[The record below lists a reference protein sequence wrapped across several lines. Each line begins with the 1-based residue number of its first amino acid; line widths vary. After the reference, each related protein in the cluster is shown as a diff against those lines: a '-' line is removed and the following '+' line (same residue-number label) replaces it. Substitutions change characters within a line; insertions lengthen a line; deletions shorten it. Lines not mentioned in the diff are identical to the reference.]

1 MTIKM
6 IIIIMRRIMI
16 KIILIIIIIIIIII
30 ILIVVIIIIIIII
43 IIEVIQIWRYSVFL
57 KQTNTINQCSAKSTS
72 AFFILS
78 YFILPN

>member
-1 MTIKM
+1 MIIKM

-16 KIILIIIIIIIIII
+16 KIILIIIIIIII
-30 ILIVVIIIIIIII
+30 LIVVIIIIII

>member
-1 MTIKM
+1 MIIKM

-16 KIILIIIIIIIIII
+16 KIILIIIIIIIII
-30 ILIVVIIIIIIII
+30 LIVVIIIIIIIT
-43 IIEVIQIWRYSVFL
+43 EVIQIWRYSVFL

>member
-1 MTIKM
+1 MIIKM

-30 ILIVVIIIIIIII
+30 LIVVIIIIII

>member
-1 MTIKM
+1 MIIKM

-30 ILIVVIIIIIIII
+30 LIVVIIII

-57 KQTNTINQCSAKSTS
+57 KQTNTVNQCSAKSTS